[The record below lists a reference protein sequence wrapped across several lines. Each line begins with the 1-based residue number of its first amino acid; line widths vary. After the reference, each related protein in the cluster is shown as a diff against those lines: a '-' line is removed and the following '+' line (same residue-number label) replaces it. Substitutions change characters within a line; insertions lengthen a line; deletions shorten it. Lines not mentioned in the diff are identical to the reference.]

1 MSILHLNHPHYRHD
15 ATGYANHEFENA
27 DLNTACRDL
36 KRNTGN
42 FKTIFT
48 PSRKKLKTKCQVV
61 YQLPGQW
68 SWYWKLHPCPQNIDL
83 TLSTREI

>member
-61 YQLPGQW
+61 YQLPGHGTGN
-68 SWYWKLHPCPQNIDL
+68 YIPALKI
-83 TLSTREI
+83 